1 MGLIARLVYAALSRL
16 MGKRLANAVA
26 ANLLPL
32 LLAVA
37 ILGGAAL
44 YLAWDR
50 AADARDAALARVET
64 LNAQIVQIIAAEA
77 LADRTRAD
85 LDAARDMI
93 EQLEDGL
100 DAPLDDDLAD
110 YIDGLLDIPG
120 VSAPA
125 RP

>member
-44 YLAWDR
+44 YLAWER

>member
-1 MGLIARLVYAALSRL
+1 MGLIARLVYALSRL

-44 YLAWDR
+44 YLAWER

>member
-1 MGLIARLVYAALSRL
+1 MGLIASLVYAALSRL
-16 MGKRLANAVA
+16 IGKRLASAVA

-37 ILGGAAL
+37 ILAGTAL

>member
-1 MGLIARLVYAALSRL
+1 MGMIARLVYAALSRL
-16 MGKRLANAVA
+16 VGKRLASAVA
-26 ANLLPL
+26 TNLLPL
-32 LLAVA
+32 LLIVA
-37 ILGGAAL
+37 ILAGAAL
-44 YLAWDR
+44 YIAWDR
-50 AADARDAALARVET
+50 AADARDAAQARVET

>member
-16 MGKRLANAVA
+16 VGKRLASVVA

-32 LLAVA
+32 LLAVV
-37 ILGGAAL
+37 ILAGAAL

>member
-1 MGLIARLVYAALSRL
+1 MIARLVYAALSRL
-16 MGKRLANAVA
+16 IGKRLASAVA
-26 ANLLPL
+26 TNLLPL
-32 LLAVA
+32 LLIVA
-37 ILGGAAL
+37 ILAGAAL
-44 YLAWDR
+44 YIAWDR
-50 AADARDAALARVET
+50 AADARDAAQARVET

-85 LDAARDMI
+85 LDDARDMI

-100 DAPLDDDLAD
+100 DAPLEDDLAD

>member
-16 MGKRLANAVA
+16 VGKRLASVVA

-37 ILGGAAL
+37 ILAGAAL

>member
-1 MGLIARLVYAALSRL
+1 MGLIASLVYAALSRL
-16 MGKRLANAVA
+16 IGKRLASAVA

-37 ILGGAAL
+37 ILAGTAL

-100 DAPLDDDLAD
+100 DAPLDDGLAD

-120 VSAPA
+120 VSAPP

>member
-16 MGKRLANAVA
+16 IGKRLASAVA
-26 ANLLPL
+26 ANILPL
-32 LLAVA
+32 LLIVA
-37 ILGGAAL
+37 ILAGAAL

>member
-1 MGLIARLVYAALSRL
+1 MGLIASLVYAALSRL
-16 MGKRLANAVA
+16 IGKRLASAVA

-37 ILGGAAL
+37 ILAGTAL

-120 VSAPA
+120 VSAPP